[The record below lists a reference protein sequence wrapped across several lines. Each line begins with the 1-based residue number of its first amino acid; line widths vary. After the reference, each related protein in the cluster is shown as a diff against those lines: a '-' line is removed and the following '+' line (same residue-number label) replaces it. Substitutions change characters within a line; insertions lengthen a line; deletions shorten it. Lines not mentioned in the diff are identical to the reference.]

1 MEQYVGLDVSIKETS
16 ICVVDSAGRVL
27 REVKVTSEP
36 EAIVS
41 CLADKTFTIARIG
54 LEAGPLSQWLYG
66 ELAEA
71 GLPIICVESRH
82 MKAALSARVNKSD
95 RNDA

>member
-1 MEQYVGLDVSIKETS
+1 MEHYVGLDVSIKETS

-54 LEAGPLSQWLYG
+54 LEAGPYHNGCTVNWPRQACRSF
-66 ELAEA
+66 
-71 GLPIICVESRH
+71 VSR
-82 MKAALSARVNKSD
+82 LGT
-95 RNDA
+95 